1 MHADPETAKAEAEV
15 AERTDVAELLADTPQ
30 DANLVNLL
38 LAVQARIRYLP
49 VHALRAVAG
58 HLGLAEANVYGVAT
72 FYNRFRFTPPGR
84 HHVQVCLGT
93 ACHVKGGG
101 IVLES
106 WERNLGIS
114 EGEVTED
121 REVSLERVACVGCCT
136 LAPVCLVDEVVEA
149 KVAPTRV
156 DGLTMRFKM
165 EREKRDRE
173 AAAADEAGGGDDEHV
188 AG

>member
-1 MHADPETAKAEAEV
+1 MNVEPGAANVDAEAE
-15 AERTDVAELLADTPQ
+15 AEEREAVAELLADTPR

-38 LAVQARIRYLP
+38 LEVQERIRYLP
-49 VHALRAVAG
+49 FHALRSVAG

-72 FYNRFRFTPPGR
+72 FYNRFRFIPPGR
-84 HHVQVCLGT
+84 HHVQVCMGT

-106 WERNLGIS
+106 WERNLEIR
-114 EGEVTED
+114 EGGVTDD

-136 LAPVCLVDEVVEA
+136 LAPVCLIDGEVEA
-149 KVAPTRV
+149 RVAPTRV
-156 DGLTMRFKM
+156 DGLTLQFA
-165 EREKRDRE
+165 REKQQRE
-173 AAAADEAGGGDDEHV
+173 SETGQTAGGDDEQ